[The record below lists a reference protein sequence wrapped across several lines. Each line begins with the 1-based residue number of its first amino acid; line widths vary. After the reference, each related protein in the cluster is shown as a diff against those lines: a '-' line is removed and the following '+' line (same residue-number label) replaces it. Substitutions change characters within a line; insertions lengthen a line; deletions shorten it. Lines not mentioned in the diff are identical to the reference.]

1 MPERPD
7 LQGAKAGC
15 VPMSQDSDGKPAVV
29 RLTWHRVGKT
39 PPAITKEIEMTGK
52 FKTGAAAIVLL
63 SATIGSAA
71 FAERGPRGGEGPGE
85 MMLQMFDTIDADK
98 DGKITEAEIEA
109 HRAAEFKAADTNADG
124 MLSAEE
130 MAARELARMQ
140 ARATERATRM
150 IEEMD
155 DNADGS
161 LSAEEMNQTVR
172 ERRFSQMDTD
182 GDGAVSKAE
191 AEAVMERFAGGRK
204 HRGDGMGHGMGGWM
218 ND

>member
-1 MPERPD
+1 
-7 LQGAKAGC
+7 
-15 VPMSQDSDGKPAVV
+15 
-29 RLTWHRVGKT
+29 
-39 PPAITKEIEMTGK
+39 MTGK
-52 FKTGAAAIVLL
+52 FKTGAAAIALL

-85 MMLQMFDTIDADK
+85 MMVQMFDTIDADK

-109 HRAAEFKAADTNADG
+109 HRAAEFTAADTNADG
-124 MLSAEE
+124 VLSAEE
-130 MAARELARMQ
+130 LAARELVRMQ

-155 DNADGS
+155 DNADGG
-161 LSAEEMNQTVR
+161 LSAEELSQTVR
-172 ERRFSQMDTD
+172 ERRFSRMDTD

-191 AEAVMERFAGGRK
+191 AEAMMDRFAEGRK
-204 HRGDGMGHGMGGWM
+204 HRGGGGHGMGGWM